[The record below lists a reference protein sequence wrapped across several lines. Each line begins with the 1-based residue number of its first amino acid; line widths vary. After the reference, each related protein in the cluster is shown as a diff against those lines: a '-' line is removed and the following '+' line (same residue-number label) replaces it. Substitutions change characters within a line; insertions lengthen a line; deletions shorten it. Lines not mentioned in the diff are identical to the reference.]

1 MVQRAIALIS
11 TDDAPMAELTA
22 RFVRAR
28 AELEVAE
35 EFPPEVQAAA
45 ERAVAD
51 PDLPSTDLTSLGFIT
66 IDPPGSTDLDQ
77 AMFLRRDGSGYLVDY
92 AIADVS
98 AFAPIGG
105 PVSDQAIARG
115 QTMYAP
121 DRRVPLHP
129 AVISEGA
136 GSLLPGQLRP
146 AFVWRF
152 ALDPVGAVTQ
162 VDLVRAMVRSRHRLD
177 YQQVQAAADA
187 GRTDSDPADSGP
199 ADSGPA
205 GQAVLLAEI
214 GRLRIDLERAR
225 GGASLPMPEQ
235 EVSYD
240 GVRYQL
246 QFRPA
251 VPAEDW
257 NAQISLMTGMAAAQL
272 MLKSGVGLLR
282 TMPAPDDQAVQRFR
296 RQAKALGVVWSAE
309 VPYGELLRGLDRS
322 VPGQL
327 ALLHEAAGLFR
338 GAGYTAFHG
347 EPPESPGH
355 AAIAAPYA
363 HVTAPLRRLV
373 DRFGLLVC
381 HAAATGAELDPRV
394 QAALPALVAPMAQS
408 DRQAKALERRC
419 VDLVE
424 AAVLAGRVGEE
435 FDVVT
440 IDAIRDRTQVQ
451 LVEPAVVAPCDG
463 RLPLGEQIRVR
474 LDSADPETAAVRFSS
489 VSGPAGRPAGRP
501 ATAR

>member
-1 MVQRAIALIS
+1 MVQRAIALMS
-11 TDDAPMAELTA
+11 TDDPPMAELAA

-28 AELEVAE
+28 AELKVAE

-51 PDLPSTDLTSLGFIT
+51 PDLPSTDLTTLGFIT
-66 IDPPGSTDLDQ
+66 VDPPGSTDLDQ

-152 ALDPVGAVTQ
+152 ALDPAGAVTQ

-187 GRTDSDPADSGP
+187 GPADSGP
-199 ADSGPA
+199 GDSGPA

-214 GRLRIDLERAR
+214 GRLRIDQERAR

-240 GVRYQL
+240 GARYQL

-257 NAQISLMTGMAAAQL
+257 NAQISLLTGMAAAQL
-272 MLKSGVGLLR
+272 MLKAGVGLLR

-296 RQAKALGVVWSAE
+296 RQAKALGVVWAAE
-309 VPYGELLRGLDRS
+309 VPYGEFLRGLDRS

-338 GAGYTAFHG
+338 GAGYTAFDG
-347 EPPESPGH
+347 EPPGSPGH

-381 HAAATGAELDPRV
+381 HAAATGAEPDPLV
-394 QAALPALVAPMAQS
+394 QAALPTLVEPMAQS

-451 LVEPAVVAPCDG
+451 LRDPAVVAPCDG

-489 VSGPAGRPAGRP
+489 VGGTAGRPAVRP